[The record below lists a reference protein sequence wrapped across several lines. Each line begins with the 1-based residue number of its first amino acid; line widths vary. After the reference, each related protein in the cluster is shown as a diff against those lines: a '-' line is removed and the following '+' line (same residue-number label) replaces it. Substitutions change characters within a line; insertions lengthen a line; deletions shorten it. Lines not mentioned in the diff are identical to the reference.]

1 MNTTSRRL
9 AALAIA
15 AIILWAL
22 RATADPTLIGEPGT
36 TVRVS
41 LGTNGDARIVLY
53 DEQDGS
59 MNVVTDARG
68 TMAGTTADHRR

>member
-22 RATADPTLIGEPGT
+22 RATADPVLIGEPGT

-41 LGTNGDARIVLY
+41 LGTNGDAGIVLY
-53 DEQDGS
+53 DQQDGS

-68 TMAGTTADHRR
+68 TIAGTTADHRR